1 MEAVRTVEAAKSVA
15 GVGEWEPSGPLAEI
29 GRPLSVR
36 AGAAIRGKEGW
47 EDPMAAAEATDGGFV
62 YSVNI

>member
-29 GRPLSVR
+29 GRPLPVR
-36 AGAAIRGKEGW
+36 AGAADTGEGGL
-47 EDPMAAAEATDGGFV
+47 EDPMEATEAANGG
-62 YSVNI
+62 SP